1 MEKLRERAQSQG
13 RGWFVFGV
21 FFFFMLLHQADKLLI
36 GPLTSQIIDTF
47 KISYTKMGAVT
58 TGALIVGAIAYPLWG
73 YLYDRYARPKLLAL
87 DSFLWG
93 ATTWLNAIAPNF
105 SMFIVTR
112 ASTGID
118 DSSYPGIYS
127 LISDYFAPKVRGKVY
142 GFLQVTQ
149 PIGYLIGMALALVL
163 GGVIGWRKIFY
174 ITGALGIILAFI
186 IFFGVKDIPRGKSE
200 PELEGVGGEG
210 LGKFHFEWKTALGLF
225 KKKSLVILFVQ
236 GFFGVFPW
244 NVITYWLFTYM
255 EKERGY
261 DEGTMLVTMIP
272 AVLLLAAGYPLGGI
286 LGDRLFKRTL
296 RGRAIVGAVGVVIGA
311 VLMQITI
318 GVPAQSTLTF
328 GIMLCAT
335 AVFIPFASPNVL
347 SIVYD
352 VTEPEIRS
360 TANATQAFIESIGSA
375 LAPLIAGIIA
385 DQTSLKDAI
394 LIICTS
400 TWAICFL
407 FFIVAAVLVP
417 KDIKTLREKL
427 ALRASSMSGGQT
439 SSAER

>member
-1 MEKLRERAQSQG
+1 MNRSEIGEARTGHR
-13 RGWFVFGV
+13 WFVFGV

-87 DSFLWG
+87 ASFLWG
-93 ATTWLNAIAPNF
+93 ATTWLNAIAPTF
-105 SMFIVTR
+105 SAFIVTR

-127 LISDYFAPKVRGKVY
+127 LISDYFAPKVRGKIY

-149 PIGYLIGMALALVL
+149 PIGYLIGMALALML
-163 GGVIGWRKIFY
+163 GGVLGWRKIFY
-174 ITGALGIILAFI
+174 LTGALGVLLAI
-186 IFFGVKDIPRGKSE
+186 VIFFGVKDVPRGKSE
-200 PELEGVGGEG
+200 PELQDVGGEG
-210 LGKFHFEWKTALGLF
+210 LGKFHFEWKTAFGLF
-225 KKKSLVILFVQ
+225 KKPSLVILFVQ

-255 EKERGY
+255 ERERGY
-261 DEGTMLVTMIP
+261 DEGTMLITMVP
-272 AVLLLAAGYPLGGI
+272 AVLLLAAGYPLGGV
-286 LGDRLFKRTL
+286 LGDRLFRKTP
-296 RGRAIVGAVGVVIGA
+296 RGRAIVGAIGVVIGMI
-311 VLMQITI
+311 LMQITI
-318 GVPAQSTLTF
+318 NVPAQSTLTF
-328 GIMLCAT
+328 GIMLCVT
-335 AVFIPFASPNVL
+335 AIFIPFASPNVI

-360 TANATQAFIESIGSA
+360 TANATQSFIESIGSA
-375 LAPLIAGIIA
+375 MAPLIAGIIA
-385 DQTSLKDAI
+385 DHTSLKDAI

-400 TWAICFL
+400 TWAICFV
-407 FFIVAAVLVP
+407 FFIVAAILVP
-417 KDIKTLREKL
+417 KDIAALRDKL
-427 ALRASSMSGGQT
+427 AKRASIIAGPSTAGD
-439 SSAER
+439 